1 MRCKKILIIT
11 TIALFWFSI
20 ANLPTISAMDSDTS
34 SLTCDFI
41 AGDWEGNYTEYHCS
55 GFIVNDVRSMVI
67 RNDCSF
73 TMYFWFGT
81 FSGTWTISGNTITS
95 SPIDPGSCGIYTE
108 TATVSCNEMNGRFD
122 STQGSW
128 GNFYNERTSGF
139 PEVVGAG
146 FTADLTSGP
155 VPLTVNFTDQST
167 GDITSWSWDFGDGA
181 TSTEQN
187 PSHTYTD
194 AGTYTVSLA
203 VTGPCGSDTEVKAD
217 FITVEQQK
225 AMPWIPLLLNDQP
238 EV

>member
-1 MRCKKILIIT
+1 MRYKRILIIT
-11 TIALFWFSI
+11 AIALFWFSI
-20 ANLPTISAMDSDTS
+20 ANLPKISAMGSETS

-55 GFIVNDVRSMVI
+55 KVIVNGFRSMVI

-73 TMYFWFGT
+73 TMYFGFGT

-108 TATVSCNEMNGRFD
+108 TATVSCNEMNGRFS
-122 STQGSW
+122 STGGSS
-128 GNFYNERTSGF
+128 GNFYNERTSELRE
-139 PEVVGAG
+139 EVEGD

-155 VPLTVNFTDQST
+155 VPLTVNFTDQSA
-167 GDITSWSWDFGDGA
+167 GDPTSWSWDFGDGS

-187 PSHTYTD
+187 PAHTYTD

-203 VTGPCGSDTEVKAD
+203 VTGPCGSDTEVKAN
-217 FITVEQQK
+217 FITVLEQQK
-225 AMPWIPLLLNDQP
+225 DMPGIRSLLLDD
-238 EV
+238 

>member
-11 TIALFWFSI
+11 AIAVFWFSI
-20 ANLPTISAMDSDTS
+20 ANLPTISAMGSDTS

-41 AGDWEGNYTEYHCS
+41 AGDWEGNYTERHCS
-55 GFIVNDVRSMVI
+55 GVTVYGDFSMVI
-67 RNDCSF
+67 RNDCSY
-73 TMYFWFGT
+73 TRYFWFGT
-81 FSGTWTISGNTITS
+81 FYGTWTISGNTITS
-95 SPIDPGSCGIYTE
+95 TIDPGACGLYTQ
-108 TATVSCNEMNGRFD
+108 TATVSCNEMHGTIS
-122 STQGSW
+122 STGGSS
-128 GNFYNERTSGF
+128 GTFYFQRTSEP

-146 FTADLTSGP
+146 FTADLTGGP

-187 PSHTYTD
+187 PFHTYTD

-225 AMPWIPLLLNDQP
+225 AIPGIPLLLLDD
-238 EV
+238 

>member
-1 MRCKKILIIT
+1 MRRKKILIIT
-11 TIALFWFSI
+11 AIAVFWLSI
-20 ANLPTISAMDSDTS
+20 ANLPTISAMGSDDS

-41 AGDWEGNYTEYHCS
+41 AGNWAATYTEYYCGGGTVHG
-55 GFIVNDVRSMVI
+55 GFSMVI

-73 TMYFWFGT
+73 TQYMSFGT
-81 FSGTWTISGNTITS
+81 FSGIWTISGNTITS
-95 SPIDPGSCGIYTE
+95 TIDPGACGIYTQ
-108 TATVSCNEMNGRFD
+108 TATVSCNEMNGTIS
-122 STQGSW
+122 STGGSS
-128 GNFYNERTSGF
+128 GTLYLMRTSNF
-139 PEVVGAG
+139 PQVVGAG

-203 VTGPCGSDTEVKAD
+203 VTGPCGSDTEVKVN
-217 FITVEQQK
+217 FITVLEQQK
-225 AMPWIPLLLNDQP
+225 AMPWIPLLLLED
-238 EV
+238 

>member
-11 TIALFWFSI
+11 AIAVFWFSI
-20 ANLPTISAMDSDTS
+20 ANLPTISAMGSDTS

-41 AGDWEGNYTEYHCS
+41 AGNWRGNYAEHHCQGGNAS
-55 GFIVNDVRSMVI
+55 GDYSMVI

-73 TMYFWFGT
+73 TQYMSFGT
-81 FSGTWTISGNTITS
+81 FYGTWTISNNTITS
-95 SPIDPGSCGIYTE
+95 TIDPGGCGLYTL
-108 TATVSCNEMNGRFD
+108 TATVSCNEMHGTIS
-122 STQGSW
+122 STGGSSGTW
-128 GNFYNERTSGF
+128 YLKRTSEP
-139 PEVVGAG
+139 PEVVGAD

-155 VPLTVNFTDQST
+155 VPLAVNYTDQST

-203 VTGPCGSDTEVKAD
+203 VTGPCGSDTEVKVN
-217 FITVEQQK
+217 FITVLEQQK
-225 AMPWIPLLLNDQP
+225 AMPWIPLLLMED
-238 EV
+238 

>member
-11 TIALFWFSI
+11 AIAVFWFSI
-20 ANLPTISAMDSDTS
+20 ANLPTISAMGSDTS

-41 AGDWEGNYTEYHCS
+41 AGNWEGNYTEYHCS
-55 GFIVNDVRSMVI
+55 GVYVYVVFSMVI

-73 TMYFWFGT
+73 TRYFSFGT
-81 FSGTWTISGNTITS
+81 FYGTWTISNNTITTT
-95 SPIDPGSCGIYTE
+95 ITPGSCGTYIE
-108 TATVSCNEMNGRFD
+108 TATVSCNEMHGTIR
-122 STQGSW
+122 STLGSR
-128 GNFYNERTSGF
+128 GTFYFQRTSEP
-139 PEVVGAG
+139 PEMIGAD

-155 VPLTVNFTDQST
+155 VPLAVNYTDQST

-203 VTGPCGSDTEVKAD
+203 VTGLCGSDTEVKAN
-217 FITVEQQK
+217 FITVLEQQK
-225 AMPWIPLLLNDQP
+225 AMPWIPLLLLDD
-238 EV
+238 